1 MMPEILVNTTIKL
14 VYVFIPEV
22 LVWLLFKKEDNTFR
36 LRLNR
41 AGRHGRLETYAY
53 TKTWVV
59 AIIIF
64 LITLFSQDIFESF
77 MEQKL
82 HEWLEGF
89 GNGLIF
95 LITSLIGFDFLIIY
109 NYLLEKKLDKI
120 SWLFIAILIV
130 SSVLFYR
137 FSIIQV

>member
-1 MMPEILVNTTIKL
+1 MLPEILVNTTIKL

-41 AGRHGRLETYAY
+41 TGKHGRLETYTY

-64 LITLFSQDIFESF
+64 LITLFSQDIFETL
-77 MEQKL
+77 MEQQL

-89 GNGLIF
+89 GNSLTF
-95 LITSLIGFDFLIIY
+95 LIASLISFDFLIIY
-109 NYLLEKKLDKI
+109 NYLLEKRFDKV
-120 SWLFIAILIV
+120 SWLFIAVMIA
-130 SSVLFYR
+130 SSALFYR
-137 FSIIQV
+137 FSFM